1 MYYAKVEGG
10 LMPAPTT
17 AAAERSSIEPF
28 AEEYFKAW
36 EARDPDRI
44 VELHTDD
51 TRFQTHVGG
60 EPAQGRE
67 AVREAFAAVFAQ
79 WPDFRFETYRVLFG
93 EDHWVLDWALISTL
107 ELEQDGQQVEREV
120 RFDCLDVVS
129 VRDGL
134 VDRKDTYVD
143 TGQLQA
149 ALEG

>member
-1 MYYAKVEGG
+1 
-10 LMPAPTT
+10 MPAATT
-17 AAAERSSIEPF
+17 AGRSSIESL
-28 AEEYFKAW
+28 AEEYFAAW

-51 TRFQTHVGG
+51 TRFQTHVAG
-60 EPAQGRE
+60 EPAQGRK

-79 WPDFRFETYRVLFG
+79 WPDFRFETYRVLYG

-107 ELEQDGQQVEREV
+107 ELEQDGQHVERQV
-120 RFDCLDVVS
+120 RFDCLDVVT
-129 VRDGL
+129 VRYGL